1 MRCMEKNRHM
11 HAGAE
16 GQGLSGE
23 GKRGLE
29 LLTGV
34 SNRSGQPEHVYR
46 AREQSLSVLRVG
58 GGLRF
63 FTPVP

>member
-1 MRCMEKNRHM
+1 MRCTEKNQHT
-11 HAGAE
+11 HTGAE

-23 GKRGLE
+23 GKIGLE

-34 SNRSGQPEHVYR
+34 SSRSGQPGHVYR
-46 AREQSLSVLRVG
+46 AREQSLSVWRVG

-63 FTPVP
+63 FTPVL